1 MKKLSILKKCGDVKH
16 KIWNQTSGWGSN
28 YDCKRQW
35 RWRFNV
41 RPSSGQVLHRRTIA
55 FLDAVRVRVGSDG
68 TRKIP
73 KYARRRWSQR
83 KLCYRLV
90 VILTCKWII
99 VFFVSLAVFPF
110 VKFAILT
117 GEHFCVNDKIL
128 AILLCFRHFWPLE
141 SPPST
146 LWLCRF
152 VISLHLLL
160 LRNLLF
166 LLASIPAN
174 SRVSSRVCWI
184 NGSAIT

>member
-1 MKKLSILKKCGDVKH
+1 MKH

-41 RPSSGQVLHRRTIA
+41 RPSSRQILHRRTIA
-55 FLDAVRVRVGSDG
+55 FLDTVRVRVASDG
-68 TRKIP
+68 TRKMA

-83 KLCYRLV
+83 KLCYTLV

-117 GEHFCVNDKIL
+117 GEHFGVADKIL
-128 AILLCFRHFWPLE
+128 AILLLIFFD
-141 SPPST
+141 
-146 LWLCRF
+146 
-152 VISLHLLL
+152 ISGLLKALLL
-160 LRNLLF
+160 LCDSAVLLF
-166 LLASIPAN
+166 RYICYFCEIYS
-174 SRVSSRVCWI
+174 C
-184 NGSAIT
+184 